1 MTQRDTVETATTWF
15 FIGAAV
21 GAAVALLYSPASG
34 EKNRKRLIRSIEDT
48 SDNLTDTAER
58 LLKRGRN
65 LIETA
70 NDMLEKAK
78 SATS

>member
-1 MTQRDTVETATTWF
+1 MSQRDTVETATTWF

-21 GAAVALLYSPASG
+21 GAAAALLYSPASG

-48 SDNLTDTAER
+48 SDNLSDTADR
-58 LLKRGRN
+58 LLKRGRT

-70 NDMLEKAK
+70 NDMLDKAR